1 MNAMT
6 NTMRKFTG
14 GKHSTAVVSISSICK
29 TFDCCFLNVGPFGS
43 TFFFACR
50 ILTNGDKKYED

>member
-29 TFDCCFLNVGPFGS
+29 TFDCCFFECRA
-43 TFFFACR
+43 FWFDIFFACR